1 MAITESTNARLLE
14 VDGLQTYFF
23 TDDGVLPA
31 VDGVS
36 FHLDRGETLCVVGES
51 GCGKS
56 VTAHSIMQLVPT
68 PPGRYVSGRI
78 DFEGRNLLG
87 LSKESMRQVRGREI
101 AMVFQEPMSSL
112 NPVHTVGRQI
122 AEAIKLHRTES
133 KKEALAMAEEA
144 LRLVKVPDPH
154 RRVHEY
160 PHQLSG
166 GMRQRAMIAMALSC
180 RPKLLIADEPTTALD
195 VTVQAQILELIRAL
209 KAEVGMAVML
219 ITHDLGVVAEM
230 AQRVVVM
237 YAGKVVEQGTVG
249 EVFAEPKHPYTRGLL
264 SCIPRLDQERGELQ
278 IISGQV
284 PSPLRFPPGCRFH
297 PRCPEAMDICKEES
311 PPASASNGR
320 YVSCWLYDAGQ
331 GGAK

>member
-1 MAITESTNARLLE
+1 MDGRLLE
-14 VDGLQTYFF
+14 VEGLQTFFF

-31 VDGVS
+31 ADGVS

-56 VTAHSIMQLVPT
+56 VTALSIMQLLPT
-68 PPGRYVSGRI
+68 PPARYVSGRI
-78 DFEGRNLLG
+78 SFAGRSLLA
-87 LSKESMRQVRGREI
+87 LSKEEMRLVRGREM
-101 AMVFQEPMSSL
+101 AMIFQEPMTSL

-122 AEAIKLHRTES
+122 AEAIRLHRTECD
-133 KKEALAMAEEA
+133 KEAMVMAEEA

-154 RRVHEY
+154 RRIHEF

-166 GMRQRAMIAMALSC
+166 GMRQRVMIAMALSC

-195 VTVQAQILELIRAL
+195 VTVQAQILELIRSL

-237 YAGKVVEQGTVG
+237 YAGKVVEQGTVD
-249 EVFAEPKHPYTRGLL
+249 EIFAEPKHPYTQGLL
-264 SCIPRLDQERGELQ
+264 SCIPRLDQERGELR

-284 PSPLRFPPGCRFH
+284 PNPLRFPTGCRFH
-297 PRCPEAMDICKEES
+297 PRCPEALEICREES
-311 PPASASNGR
+311 PRPSPANDR
-320 YVSCWLYDAGQ
+320 YVACWLYHTD
-331 GGAK
+331 